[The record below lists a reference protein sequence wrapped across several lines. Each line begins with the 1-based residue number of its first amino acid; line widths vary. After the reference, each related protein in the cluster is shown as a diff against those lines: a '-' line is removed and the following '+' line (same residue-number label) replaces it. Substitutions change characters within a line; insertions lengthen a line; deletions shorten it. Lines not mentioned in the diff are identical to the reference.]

1 MFVLRNSVNRKH
13 VCFAKFSGLL
23 RLTTFRSWFFFS
35 GIYMD
40 CVEEIPVPGNKF
52 ALKWGG
58 IPVLHEIVRFFS
70 LLEHHIVCIECA
82 NM

>member
-1 MFVLRNSVNRKH
+1 
-13 VCFAKFSGLL
+13 
-23 RLTTFRSWFFFS
+23 
-35 GIYMD
+35 MD